1 MDSLPSASKS
11 HSLFQVYLR
20 LRPPQAGAAA
30 TDRFLDVEPPA
41 TDAPSTAPTHIRL
54 NPPNDRRRAIEKFCF
69 TQVFEE
75 DASQLDVFH
84 CTNIV
89 PLVEGVLAPHGGEG
103 TDALLATL
111 GVTGSG
117 KSHTILGSRSQR
129 GLTQLTLDLLF
140 RSIGQ
145 NIADC
150 STSSSLE
157 ASIGGSDTSEA
168 TIYTASTFLDSVY
181 GDASGPS
188 RYSSRAPTPMIVRP
202 PSPSRLSDALPTPE
216 MQQDD
221 KQSQG
226 NTSSLSGL
234 PMPGIFPTSPSP
246 SGPRTIQHRHASVR
260 FVRREDY
267 TVPAEE
273 TTLPA
278 TALLSPKDASTN
290 KALSS
295 ADYCLGAAEKKWAPP
310 PTPRRLINKPSSF
323 PQMPD
328 ISGVH
333 VSSDPGSQYTVLV
346 SMYEVY
352 NDRIFDLLTPPI
364 KSAATKEYRRRPL
377 LFKSTEL
384 SPDRKMVAGLRKIIC
399 SNLNQA
405 LLVLEAGLHERRV
418 AGTGSNS
425 VSSRS
430 HGFVCIEVKKRAAH
444 GRAPWTG
451 NILTIVDLAGS
462 ERARDA
468 KTAGATLAEAGKINE
483 SLMYLGQCLQMQ
495 SDVGSSSKPNMVP
508 FRQCKLTE
516 LLFSNSFP
524 SASMVQS
531 SQLGQSVRRNPQKA
545 VMIVTADPHGD
556 FNATSQILRYS
567 ALAREITVPR
577 IPSIT
582 QTIMG
587 SAQASSQNAV
597 LGSSPPLSAVSTTSS
612 GERTMNHAVHHH
624 RPLFPPGSTAK
635 TAPHNRTFSP
645 MSNASSEDRVTM
657 EMAAL
662 EIARMSEE
670 IDYLRAS
677 LDEEAEKR
685 REAESHLLSMTDRML
700 EQEQEIR
707 EDCAIEF
714 EQRLAVEM
722 SRWKASLEVEK
733 ERGEEHWDRKVE
745 VMERLQNRESDEN
758 STAGGGGCCDHE
770 DKENVLVENLEEENE
785 RLRRE
790 IAVLK
795 RELTGRSPV
804 KRKPLRERD
813 DLPTA
818 SPGSTTPAS
827 GGRSAADKRGVAA
840 HTDKAQ
846 VHDRASE
853 SIRRKMERLRVSD
866 DDDAKTIMG
875 RPSTR
880 PSGASTKSVA
890 SNGSPKKMR
899 KLSPRKWDVAL
910 DDDDLF

>member
-1 MDSLPSASKS
+1 MESLQPASKS
-11 HSLFQVYLR
+11 NSLFQVYLR

-30 TDRFLDVEPPA
+30 ADRFLNVEPPA
-41 TDAPSTAPTHIRL
+41 ADAPSQAPTHIQL

-75 DASQLDVFH
+75 DASQLDVFQ

-129 GLTQLTLDLLF
+129 GLTQLTLDVLY

-145 NIADC
+145 NMVDC
-150 STSSSLE
+150 SPSTSLE
-157 ASIGGSDTSEA
+157 ASIAASDASEA
-168 TIYTASTFLDSVY
+168 KVYTASTFLDSVY
-181 GDASGPS
+181 ADAPRPS
-188 RYSSRAPTPMIVRP
+188 SYSSRAPTPMLGEYP
-202 PSPSRLSDALPTPE
+202 AAGATP
-216 MQQDD
+216 QA
-221 KQSQG
+221 
-226 NTSSLSGL
+226 TS
-234 PMPGIFPTSPSP
+234 
-246 SGPRTIQHRHASVR
+246 
-260 FVRREDY
+260 
-267 TVPAEE
+267 
-273 TTLPA
+273 
-278 TALLSPKDASTN
+278 
-290 KALSS
+290 
-295 ADYCLGAAEKKWAPP
+295 
-310 PTPRRLINKPSSF
+310 RRLLNKPTGF
-323 PQMPD
+323 PQQPD

-333 VSSDPGSQYTVLV
+333 VSSDNGSQYTVLV

-364 KSAATKEYRRRPL
+364 KSATTKEYRRRPL

-384 SPDRKMVAGLRKIIC
+384 SPDRKTVAGLRKIIC
-399 SNLNQA
+399 SNVNEA

-430 HGFVCIEVKKRAAH
+430 HGFVCIEVKKRTAHSAAS
-444 GRAPWTG
+444 WSG
-451 NILTIVDLAGS
+451 NVLTIVDLAGS

-495 SDVGSSSKPNMVP
+495 SDVGSSNKPNMVP

-524 SASMVQS
+524 STSMLQS
-531 SQLGQSVRRNPQKA
+531 SQFGQSARRNAQKA

-577 IPSIT
+577 IPSVT
-582 QTIMG
+582 QTILG
-587 SAQASSQNAV
+587 SAQADSQQT
-597 LGSSPPLSAVSTTSS
+597 LPSLPTYLPAVSSATSARQIDD
-612 GERTMNHAVHHH
+612 RTVHTQRPVLASEKSVFTKEPETRSFSTYEKSLSDDRATVEIAV
-624 RPLFPPGSTAK
+624 
-635 TAPHNRTFSP
+635 
-645 MSNASSEDRVTM
+645 D
-657 EMAAL
+657 

-670 IDYLRAS
+670 IEYLRAS
-677 LDEEAEKR
+677 LEAETEKC
-685 REAESHLLSMTDRML
+685 REAESHLVSMADRMMD
-700 EQEQEIR
+700 QEQDIR
-707 EDCAIEF
+707 EECAIEF

-722 SRWKASLEVEK
+722 SRWKASLELEK
-733 ERGEEHWDRKVE
+733 ERGVEHWDRKVE
-745 VMERLQNRESDEN
+745 VMERLQNREGEN
-758 STAGGGGCCDHE
+758 SWVGIDRCDHE
-770 DKENVLVENLEEENE
+770 DKENVLVENLEEENG
-785 RLRRE
+785 RLRHE

-795 RELTGRSPV
+795 RELAGRSPV
-804 KRKPLRERD
+804 KRRPLRERD
-813 DLPTA
+813 DLPMA
-818 SPGSTTPAS
+818 SPGTKTTT
-827 GGRSAADKRGVAA
+827 SAGHSATGKLSDNTG
-840 HTDKAQ
+840 D
-846 VHDRASE
+846 
-853 SIRRKMERLRVSD
+853 SILRKMERLRMSD
-866 DDDAKTIMG
+866 DDADTIMG

-880 PSGASTKSVA
+880 PSGASTRSIA
-890 SNGSPKKMR
+890 SNTSPKKIR

>member
-1 MDSLPSASKS
+1 MDSLPSNSKS

-20 LRPPQAGAAA
+20 LRPPQTGATAA
-30 TDRFLDVEPPA
+30 DRFLDVEPPA
-41 TDAPSTAPTHIRL
+41 TDAASTAPTHIRL

-84 CTNIV
+84 CTNVV

-129 GLTQLTLDLLF
+129 GLTQLTLDVLF
-140 RSIGQ
+140 RSIGH

-150 STSSSLE
+150 ATSSSLE
-157 ASIGGSDTSEA
+157 ASINASDASEA

-181 GDASGPS
+181 ADASGPS
-188 RYSSRAPTPMIVRP
+188 HYSSRAPTPMI
-202 PSPSRLSDALPTPE
+202 
-216 MQQDD
+216 
-221 KQSQG
+221 G
-226 NTSSLSGL
+226 
-234 PMPGIFPTSPSP
+234 
-246 SGPRTIQHRHASVR
+246 
-260 FVRREDY
+260 DY
-267 TVPAEE
+267 
-273 TTLPA
+273 
-278 TALLSPKDASTN
+278 
-290 KALSS
+290 SS
-295 ADYCLGAAEKKWAPP
+295 AGAPPP
-310 PTPRRLINKPSSF
+310 PTPRRLLNRPSAF
-323 PQMPD
+323 PQQPD
-328 ISGVH
+328 ISGVN
-333 VSSDPGSQYTVLV
+333 VNSDPGSQYTVLV

-384 SPDRKMVAGLRKIIC
+384 SPDRKVVAGLRKIIC

-430 HGFVCIEVKKRAAH
+430 HGFVCIEVKKRSVQ
-444 GRAPWTG
+444 GRHKESALWTG
-451 NILTIVDLAGS
+451 NVLTIVDLAGS

-495 SDVGSSSKPNMVP
+495 SDVGSSTKPNMVP

-524 SASMVQS
+524 SASMQS
-531 SQLGQSVRRNPQKA
+531 SHFGQSVRRNPQKA

-582 QTIMG
+582 QTILG
-587 SAQASSQNAV
+587 SAPATSQHGP
-597 LGSSPPLSAVSTTSS
+597 LGMSPPLSTISTASS
-612 GERTMNHAVHHH
+612 GYHAGNHTVQHH
-624 RPLFPPGSTAK
+624 RPFFPPGSTASS
-635 TAPHNRTFSP
+635 APHNRTFSP
-645 MSNASSEDRVTM
+645 ISNASSEDRVTM
-657 EMAAL
+657 EIAAL
-662 EIARMSEE
+662 EISRLSEE

-677 LDEEAEKR
+677 LEQESEKR
-685 REAESHLLSMTDRML
+685 HEAESHLLSMTDRML

-714 EQRLAVEM
+714 ETRLAVEM
-722 SRWKASLEVEK
+722 ARWKASLEVEK

-745 VMERLQNRESDEN
+745 VMERLQSTETDEN
-758 STAGGGGCCDHE
+758 QGSRGRCDHE

-818 SPGSTTPAS
+818 SPGASTPAS
-827 GGRSAADKRGVAA
+827 AGRAAVDRHAGAGSSAEKVLE
-840 HTDKAQ
+840 KAG
-846 VHDRASE
+846 E
-853 SIRRKMERLRVSD
+853 SLRRKMERLRMSD
-866 DDDAKTIMG
+866 DDADTIMG
-875 RPSTR
+875 RPSGR
-880 PSGASTKSVA
+880 PSGASVKSTT
-890 SNGSPKKMR
+890 SSGSPKKMR